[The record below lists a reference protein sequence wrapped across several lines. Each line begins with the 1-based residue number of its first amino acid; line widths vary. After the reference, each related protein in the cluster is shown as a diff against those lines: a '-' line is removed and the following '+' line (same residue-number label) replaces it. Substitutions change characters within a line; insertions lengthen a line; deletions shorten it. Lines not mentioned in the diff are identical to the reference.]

1 MLVDAVK
8 RSSTEPEGPTTR
20 ARTELA
26 PALRSLHL
34 QHSRARGPQFKVKSP
49 PHILYYH
56 VITPDVVE
64 IVRMLHE
71 HMDIPRH

>member
-1 MLVDAVK
+1 MH
-8 RSSTEPEGPTTR
+8 
-20 ARTELA
+20 

-64 IVRMLHE
+64 IVRVLHE
-71 HMDIPRH
+71 HMDPRRHYANRLKSRIERDHVVFFFWPIS